1 MKARDRYTQLSRGRS
16 QFLDTAVECSRLT
29 LPYLVQED
37 LSSRPG
43 HQKLATPWQSVGSKA
58 VVNLAAKL
66 MLALLPPQT
75 SFFKLQIRDDKLGE
89 EIDPTVKSELDLSF
103 SKMERMVMDY
113 INASSDRVVVHQ
125 ALKHLIV
132 SGNAL
137 IYMGK
142 EGLKNYPLNRYV
154 VNRDGNGNICEIVTK
169 ELISRRILSQDL
181 PELALPTPAVNSP
194 GDDGYKTGSDDTDV
208 EVYTYVKMDEN
219 SGRWIWHQEAFDKII
234 PGSRSTAPKSANPW
248 LVLRFNTVDGE
259 DYGRGRVEEFL
270 GDIRSLEGLSQAL
283 VEGSAAAAK
292 VVFLVSPS
300 STTKPKTIADAG
312 NGAIVQGRPDD
323 VGVIQVGK
331 TADFRTAA
339 EQMQNLERR
348 ISDAFLILQ
357 VRQSE
362 RTTAEEVRLTQMELE
377 AQLGGLFSLLTVEFL
392 VPYLNRTLHILQ
404 RNREIPKIP
413 KDLVRPEIVAG
424 VNALG
429 RGQDQ
434 QSLVSFIQTIAQTM
448 GPDVMA
454 KFLDPSE
461 YIKRLAAAQGID
473 VLNLVKS
480 PETMEAEKQ
489 KQMQQAQQQMLLQ
502 QAGQLAGT
510 PMMDPSKNPGM
521 NKMIQDGYNQM
532 TGNDNEQ
539 TIPPDEGTEQE
550 ALPSEGFET

>member
-1 MKARDRYTQLSRGRS
+1 MKARDRYNQLTRGRT
-16 QFLDTAVECSRLT
+16 QFLHTAVECSRLT

-37 LSSRPG
+37 LSSRPE
-43 HQKLATPWQSVGSKA
+43 HQKLHTPWQSVGAKS

-75 SFFKLQIRDDKLGE
+75 AFFKLQVRDDKLGVE
-89 EIDPTVKSELDLSF
+89 FPREVKSELDLSF
-103 SKMERMVMDY
+103 SKMEKMVMDY
-113 INASSDRVVVHQ
+113 ISASSDRVVVHQ

-137 IYMGK
+137 IFMGK
-142 EGLKNYPLNRYV
+142 DGLKNYPLNRYV
-154 VNRDGNGNICEIVTK
+154 VNRDGNGNVCEIVTK
-169 ELISRRILSQDL
+169 ELISRKILGQDL
-181 PELALPTPAVNSP
+181 PVPLPNSP
-194 GDDGYKTGSDDTDV
+194 GDEGYKTGSDDQDV
-208 EVYTYVKMDEN
+208 EVYTYVRLDDN
-219 SGRWIWHQEAFDKII
+219 GRWVWHQEAFDNIL
-234 PGSRSTAPKSANPW
+234 PGSRSTAPKNTSPW

-348 ISDAFLILQ
+348 IGEAFLVLS
-357 VRQSE
+357 VRDSE

-377 AQLGGLFSLLTVEFL
+377 QQLGGLFSLLTVEFL
-392 VPYLNRTLHILQ
+392 IPYLNRTLHILQ
-404 RNREIPKIP
+404 RNKEIPKIP
-413 KDLVRPEIVAG
+413 KDLVRPQIVAG

-434 QSLVSFIQTIAQTM
+434 QSLVQFAQTLTQTM
-448 GPDVMA
+448 GPEIMA
-454 KFLDPSE
+454 KFLDPGE
-461 YIKRLAAAQGID
+461 YVKRLAAAQGID
-473 VLNLVKS
+473 VLNLVKT
-480 PETMEAEKQ
+480 PETMAAEKQ
-489 KQMQQAQQQMLLQ
+489 QLQ
-502 QAGQLAGT
+502 QDYAQKAMVDQASAFAKAPG
-510 PMMDPSKNPGM
+510 MDPSKNPAVGRAL
-521 NKMIQDGYNQM
+521 NDGYDQL
-532 TGNDNEQ
+532 NDNSQGE
-539 TIPPDEGTEQE
+539 PPDQGAEETPPEG
-550 ALPSEGFET
+550 

>member
-1 MKARDRYTQLSRGRS
+1 M
-16 QFLDTAVECSRLT
+16 
-29 LPYLVQED
+29 
-37 LSSRPG
+37 
-43 HQKLATPWQSVGSKA
+43 
-58 VVNLAAKL
+58 VNLAAKL

-75 SFFKLQIRDDKLGE
+75 SFFKFQVRDDKLGVE
-89 EIDPTVKSELDLSF
+89 FPREIKSELDLSF

-113 INASSDRVVVHQ
+113 INASTDRVVVHQ

-137 IYMGK
+137 IFMGK
-142 EGLKNYPLNRYV
+142 DGLKNYPLNRFV
-154 VNRDGNGNICEIVTK
+154 INRDGNGNVCEIVTK
-169 ELISRRILSQDL
+169 ELISRKMLGTDL
-181 PELALPTPAVNSP
+181 PAILPNAP
-194 GDDGYKTGSDDTDV
+194 GDDGTQSGSDDQDV
-208 EVYTYVKMDEN
+208 EVYTYVRLDN
-219 SGRWIWHQEAFDKII
+219 NGRWIWHQEAFDKIL
-234 PGSRSTAPKSANPW
+234 PGSRSTAPKNTSPW

-283 VEGSAAAAK
+283 VEGSAAASK

-339 EQMQNLERR
+339 EQMQQLERR
-348 ISDAFLILQ
+348 INEAFLVLQ

-377 AQLGGLFSLLTVEFL
+377 QQLGGLFSLLTVEFL
-392 VPYLNRTLHILQ
+392 IPYLNRTLHILQ
-404 RNREIPKIP
+404 RNKELPKIP
-413 KDLVRPEIVAG
+413 KDVVRPQIVAG

-434 QSLVSFIQTIAQTM
+434 QSLVMFIQTIAQTM
-448 GPDVMA
+448 GPEIMA

-473 VLNLVKS
+473 VLNLVKT
-480 PETMEAEKQ
+480 PETMAQERQ
-489 KQMQQAQQQMLLQ
+489 QQQQQMQQQELLK
-502 QAGQLAGT
+502 QAGSLASS
-510 PMMDPSKNPGM
+510 PMADPSKNPSLGRSL
-521 NKMIQDGYNQM
+521 NDGYDQLTGQNADNQ
-532 TGNDNEQ
+532 GE
-539 TIPPDEGTEQE
+539 PPPEGTEE
-550 ALPSEGFET
+550 APPEG

>member
-1 MKARDRYTQLSRGRS
+1 MKARDRYSQLTRGRT
-16 QFLDTAVECSRLT
+16 QFLHTAVECSRLT

-37 LSSRPG
+37 LSSRPE
-43 HQKLATPWQSVGSKA
+43 HQKLHTPWQSVGSKS

-66 MLALLPPQT
+66 MLALIPPQT
-75 SFFKLQIRDDKLGE
+75 SFFKFQIRDDKLGVE
-89 EIDPTVKSELDLSF
+89 FPREVKSELDLSF
-103 SKMERMVMDY
+103 AKMERMVMDY
-113 INASSDRVVVHQ
+113 INASTDRVVVHQ

-137 IYMGK
+137 IFMGK
-142 EGLKNYPLNRYV
+142 DGLKNYPLNRFV
-154 VNRDGNGNICEIVTK
+154 VNRDGNGNVCEIVTK

-181 PELALPTPAVNSP
+181 PEALPLISPNSP
-194 GDDGYKTGSDDTDV
+194 GDDGYKTGSDDHDV
-208 EVYTYVKMDEN
+208 EVYTYVRLDN
-219 SGRWIWHQEAFDKII
+219 NGRWVWHQEAFDKII
-234 PGSRSTAPKSANPW
+234 PGSRSTAPKNTSPW

-283 VEGSAAAAK
+283 VEGSAAASK

-339 EQMQNLERR
+339 EQMSQLERR
-348 ISDAFLILQ
+348 INEAFLVLQ

-377 AQLGGLFSLLTVEFL
+377 QQLGGLFSLLTVEFL
-392 VPYLNRTLHILQ
+392 IPYLNRTLHILQ
-404 RNREIPKIP
+404 RNRELPKIP
-413 KDLVRPEIVAG
+413 KDVVRPQIIAG
-424 VNALG
+424 VNAIG

-434 QSLVSFIQTIAQTM
+434 QSLVSFAQTLAQTM
-448 GPDVMA
+448 GPEIMA
-454 KFLDPSE
+454 KFLDPGE
-461 YIKRLAAAQGID
+461 YVKRLAAAQGID
-473 VLNLVKS
+473 VLNLVKT
-480 PETMEAEKQ
+480 PETMAQEKQ
-489 KQMQQAQQQMLLQ
+489 QQMQQQELMK
-502 QAGQLAGT
+502 QAGQMMSA

-521 NKMIQDGYNQM
+521 NQMIKDGYDQINANNQ
-532 TGNDNEQ
+532 GQ
-539 TIPPDEGTEQE
+539 SPDQGEEETPAEG
-550 ALPSEGFET
+550 

>member
-1 MKARDRYTQLSRGRS
+1 MNARDRYTQLSRGRS

-29 LPYLVQED
+29 LPYLIQED
-37 LSSRPG
+37 LSSRPT
-43 HQKLATPWQSVGSKA
+43 HQKLHTPWQSVGSKC

-75 SFFKLQIRDDKLGE
+75 TFFKLQIRDGKLGE
-89 EIDPTVKSELDLSF
+89 EIPREMRSELDLSF

-113 INASSDRVVVHQ
+113 ISASNDRVVVHQ

-137 IYMGK
+137 IFMGK
-142 EGLKNYPLNRYV
+142 DGLKNYPLQRYV
-154 VNRDGNGNICEIVTK
+154 VNRDGNGNVCEIVTK
-169 ELISRRILSQDL
+169 ELISRRILGMDL
-181 PELALPTPAVNSP
+181 PEPLPNSP
-194 GDDGYKTGSDDTDV
+194 GEDGDKAGSDDHDV
-208 EVYTYVKMDEN
+208 EVYTYVRLDN
-219 SGRWIWHQEAFDKII
+219 NGRWVWHQEAFDRIL
-234 PGSRSTAPKSANPW
+234 PGSRSTAPKNTSPW

-270 GDIRSLEGLSQAL
+270 GDIRSLEGLSQSL
-283 VEGSAAAAK
+283 VEGSAAASK

-331 TADFRTAA
+331 TADFRTAQ

-348 ISDAFLILQ
+348 INEAFLVLQ

-377 AQLGGLFSLLTVEFL
+377 QQLGGLFSLLTVEFL
-392 VPYLNRTLHILQ
+392 IPYLNRTLHILQ
-404 RNREIPKIP
+404 RSRELPKIP
-413 KDLVRPEIVAG
+413 KDLVKPQIVAG

-434 QSLVSFIQTIAQTM
+434 QSLVMFIQTIAQTM
-448 GPDVMA
+448 GPEVMA
-454 KFLDPSE
+454 EFLDAGE
-461 YIKRLAAAQGID
+461 YIKRLAASQGID

-480 PETMEAEKQ
+480 EETMEQERMAAIQ
-489 KQMQQAQQQMLLQ
+489 QQQQQALVE
-502 QAGQLAGT
+502 QAGALAGS
-510 PMMDPSKNPGM
+510 PMVDPSKNPALGRGL
-521 NKMIQDGYNQM
+521 NDDYDQINGEQAIQ
-532 TGNDNEQ
+532 TE
-539 TIPPDEGTEQE
+539 EGTQE
-550 ALPSEGFET
+550 APTQGQ

>member
-1 MKARDRYTQLSRGRS
+1 MKARDRYTQLARGRN

-29 LPYLVQED
+29 LPYLIQED
-37 LSSRPG
+37 LSSRPT
-43 HQKLATPWQSVGSKA
+43 HQKLHTPWQSVGSKC

-75 SFFKLQIRDDKLGE
+75 SFFKLQVRDDKLGE
-89 EIDPTVKSELDLSF
+89 EIPREIRSELDLSF

-137 IYMGK
+137 IFMGK
-142 EGLKNYPLNRYV
+142 DGLKNYPLNRYV
-154 VNRDGNGNICEIVTK
+154 VNRDGNGNVCEIVTK
-169 ELISRRILSQDL
+169 ELISRRMIGVDL
-181 PELALPTPAVNSP
+181 PNPLPNSP
-194 GDDGYKTGSDDTDV
+194 GDEGQKTGSDDHDV
-208 EVYTYVKMDEN
+208 EVYTYVRLDDN
-219 SGRWIWHQEAFDKII
+219 GRWIWHQEAQDMIL
-234 PGSRSTAPKSANPW
+234 PGSRSTAPKNTTPW

-283 VEGSAAAAK
+283 VEGSAAASK

-339 EQMQNLERR
+339 EQINTLERR
-348 ISDAFLILQ
+348 ISDAFLLLQ

-377 AQLGGLFSLLTVEFL
+377 QQLGGLFSLLTVEFL
-392 VPYLNRTLHILQ
+392 VPYLDRTLHILQ
-404 RNREIPKIP
+404 RNKQLPKIP

-434 QSLVSFIQTIAQTM
+434 QSLIMFIQTIAQTM
-448 GPDVMA
+448 GPEVMSE
-454 KFLDPSE
+454 FLDAGE

-480 PETMEAEKQ
+480 AETMEQEQQAAL
-489 KQMQQAQQQMLLQ
+489 QAQQQQSMVD
-502 QAGQLAGT
+502 QAGAMANAPLA
-510 PMMDPSKNPGM
+510 DPSKNPALGRSL
-521 NKMIQDGYNQM
+521 NDGYDQQQ
-532 TGNDNEQ
+532 NDTEQ
-539 TIPPDEGTEQE
+539 AIPPEEG
-550 ALPSEGFET
+550 G